1 MFIDLLLLTYEY
13 VPFNSFLL
21 IYFHTS
27 FFHNAILCSQRIPP
41 GTLFLFYCSFT
52 PIVPPLALRGFSLHN
67 YRTNPLFHRYRPL
80 HTLLQLLNIAN
91 FIQFCYLILKKRII
105 FLSLCLPFSLSASF
119 SLSVPPFISLC
130 FRSEERRVGKE
141 C

>member
-105 FLSLCLPFSLSASF
+105 FLIRLFCQYFVPDYFNPINFIPPLYSCLHQRNRM
-119 SLSVPPFISLC
+119 I
-130 FRSEERRVGKE
+130 
-141 C
+141 